1 MCFAYKRAPTDV
13 SSHKIVE
20 YMNEGFIFSGFAL
33 LQAEKKQDT
42 IETITHLKQAHM
54 QMILMS
60 G

>member
-1 MCFAYKRAPTDV
+1 
-13 SSHKIVE
+13 
-20 YMNEGFIFSGFAL
+20 MNEGFIFSGFAL